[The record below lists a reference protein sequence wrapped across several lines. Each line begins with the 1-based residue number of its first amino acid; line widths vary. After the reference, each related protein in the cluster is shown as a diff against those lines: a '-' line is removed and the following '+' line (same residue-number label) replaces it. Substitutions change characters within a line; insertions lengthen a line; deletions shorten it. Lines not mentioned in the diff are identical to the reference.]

1 MAGQLLDALI
11 AVVSGIGVCVLYFA
25 GSNYLL
31 ERIFSNENGFSSSK
45 DQWRRAIQ
53 PWLFLAPAL
62 FLLSV
67 YLVYPVFETIRLSF
81 FNFGGFDF
89 VGLKNYI
96 WAFGNP
102 EFMQA
107 IYNNLL
113 WLVFV
118 PTLSVVFGLLVA
130 VLADKVFWGAIA
142 KSLIFMPMA
151 ISFVGAS
158 VIWKFVYDYRGPEI
172 EQIGSLNAFVMLF
185 GAEPQAW
192 ITLPFW
198 NNFFLMVILIW
209 IQTGFAMVIFSAA
222 LRGIPEESCHVVR
235 RRAPSLDY
243 PTFLEQFFPDG
254 NFDLDSDRFCD
265 GDF

>member
-31 ERIFSNENGFSSSK
+31 ERIFSNEKGFSSSK

-118 PTLSVVFGLLVA
+118 QP
-130 VLADKVFWGAIA
+130 
-142 KSLIFMPMA
+142 
-151 ISFVGAS
+151 
-158 VIWKFVYDYRGPEI
+158 
-172 EQIGSLNAFVMLF
+172 
-185 GAEPQAW
+185 
-192 ITLPFW
+192 
-198 NNFFLMVILIW
+198 
-209 IQTGFAMVIFSAA
+209 
-222 LRGIPEESCHVVR
+222 
-235 RRAPSLDY
+235 
-243 PTFLEQFFPDG
+243 
-254 NFDLDSDRFCD
+254 
-265 GDF
+265 

>member
-1 MAGQLLDALI
+1 MAGQILDALI

-31 ERIFSNENGFSSSK
+31 ELIFSDAEGFSSTK

-62 FLLSV
+62 FLLCF
-67 YLVYPVFETIRLSF
+67 YLVYPVYETIRLSF

-89 VGLKNYI
+89 VGLKNYL

-130 VLADKVFWGAIA
+130 ILADKVSWGTIA

-158 VIWKFVYDYRGPEI
+158 VIWKFVYDFRGPEI
-172 EQIGSLNAFVMLF
+172 EQI
-185 GAEPQAW
+185 
-192 ITLPFW
+192 
-198 NNFFLMVILIW
+198 
-209 IQTGFAMVIFSAA
+209 
-222 LRGIPEESCHVVR
+222 
-235 RRAPSLDY
+235 
-243 PTFLEQFFPDG
+243 
-254 NFDLDSDRFCD
+254 
-265 GDF
+265 